1 MSIGRNTL
9 AWTQLSYYLPW
20 TSSRYLHLDLPYI
33 SVQRHNYG
41 TFAQNLRDCMNLEIL
56 KTIRYVDIIE
66 VPRLEEGISL
76 KQSVLR
82 GCFNFE
88 TLLDLDELDVSY
100 CCLFDNSLDF
110 SNPFCS
116 GEIWVGP
123 WHMHCG
129 YVEIAKGVNDCGA
142 KRWLWG
148 TRTMNVVVTRNAIWR
163 GKCNVFFHML
173 KVSHH
178 NNNRL
183 IV

>member
-1 MSIGRNTL
+1 
-9 AWTQLSYYLPW
+9 
-20 TSSRYLHLDLPYI
+20 
-33 SVQRHNYG
+33 
-41 TFAQNLRDCMNLEIL
+41 MNLEIL

-116 GEIWVGP
+116 GEI
-123 WHMHCG
+123 
-129 YVEIAKGVNDCGA
+129 
-142 KRWLWG
+142 
-148 TRTMNVVVTRNAIWR
+148 
-163 GKCNVFFHML
+163 
-173 KVSHH
+173 
-178 NNNRL
+178 
-183 IV
+183 